1 MGRSYNTL
9 KGSDI
14 SVTPVKLKYSAAYP
28 STSFSSSGITI
39 NTANNGTTSPTG
51 SYSNEFLLY
60 RSVMNM
66 FYMQYISG
74 SLSGSNCE
82 YYPQSTAASGT
93 LDDDYRYFPTE
104 SNAQVTVISIP
115 RQLYGENIAKT
126 SFMMTAST
134 GVGSGAS
141 ITITATGSGGAITA
155 VHISTSGSGFIS
167 NELVQIDPP
176 YFGGGTFKVLTVGS
190 NGGILSLLP
199 LSSSGWTPSGALYGL
214 IPTPASYKFVDDGNG
229 NILDTTGSIKI
240 GNIIY
245 PMGLAIITNPSYQN
259 VTNYPFT
266 MSFDAETTIYQN
278 EIRCHINE
286 NDFNYS
292 TNPSTVATSSTGVLY
307 NNVTGSDFVPFAT
320 TVGLYNAENELL
332 IVGKFG
338 MPYPIPSHTDVS
350 FIVKYDS

>member
-1 MGRSYNTL
+1 
-9 KGSDI
+9 
-14 SVTPVKLKYSAAYP
+14 
-28 STSFSSSGITI
+28 
-39 NTANNGTTSPTG
+39 
-51 SYSNEFLLY
+51 
-60 RSVMNM
+60 
-66 FYMQYISG
+66 MQYISG

-126 SFMMTAST
+126 SFHMSY
-134 GVGSGAS
+134 
-141 ITITATGSGGAITA
+141 
-155 VHISTSGSGFIS
+155 TS
-167 NELVQIDPP
+167 
-176 YFGGGTFKVLTVGS
+176 
-190 NGGILSLLP
+190 
-199 LSSSGWTPSGALYGL
+199 
-214 IPTPASYKFVDDGNG
+214 SYNLVDDGNG